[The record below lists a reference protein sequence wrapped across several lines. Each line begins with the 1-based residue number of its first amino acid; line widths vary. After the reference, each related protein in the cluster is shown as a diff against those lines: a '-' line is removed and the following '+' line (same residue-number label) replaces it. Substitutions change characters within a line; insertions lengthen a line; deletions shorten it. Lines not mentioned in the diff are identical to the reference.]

1 MKEIIAACI
10 ILFSVGFSSAQDCDQ
25 VLFTGKVRDTLRP
38 NTFYN
43 LMVINRTTGRG
54 AFGQPNGTFSV
65 YASNGDSISLS
76 ITGYPPVH
84 TRVKAD
90 SNCQFV
96 RSFIIEGNPQE
107 LDPVTVRPL
116 KSLQEIRDERQALA
130 MRETRTVTGVEMLQS
145 PITALYQAFSKKER
159 TKRWI
164 AEQEHQDN
172 QRDILKELIRTYIAY
187 DVIELNDNEFD
198 EFIYFLNMDE
208 QFLKT
213 ASEMELITFIQD
225 KFQHYKAIKK
235 SNPTGNGPTTIF
247 DRIEPVNKN

>member
-1 MKEIIAACI
+1 MKSIIVALI
-10 ILFSVGFSSAQDCDQ
+10 VFFSIGYSSAQEDCEQ
-25 VLFTGKVRDTLRP
+25 VLFTGRVQDTLIP

-54 AFGQPNGTFSV
+54 AFGQPDGTFSV

-84 TRVKAD
+84 TRVVAD
-90 SNCQFV
+90 SNCQFK

-107 LDPVTVRPL
+107 FEAVIVRPL
-116 KSLQEIRDERQALA
+116 KSLQEIREERQALA
-130 MRETRTVTGVEMLQS
+130 LRETRTVTGIEMLQS

-164 AEQEHQDN
+164 AEQEHKDDQLN
-172 QRDILKELIRTYIAY
+172 IVRELIRTYAAY
-187 DVIELNDNEFD
+187 DVIELNDEEFE

-225 KFQHYKAIKK
+225 KFQHYTLIKK
-235 SNPTGNGPTTIF
+235 SNPTGTGRTTVF
-247 DRIEPVNKN
+247 DRIGPEK

>member
-1 MKEIIAACI
+1 MKSI
-10 ILFSVGFSSAQDCDQ
+10 ILALIVFSSLGYSSAQEECEQ
-25 VLFTGKVRDTLRP
+25 VLFTGKVQDTLIP

-54 AFGQPNGTFSV
+54 AFGQPDGTFSV

-76 ITGYPPVH
+76 ITGYPAVH
-84 TRVKAD
+84 TRVVAD
-90 SNCQFV
+90 SNCQFKQ
-96 RSFIIEGNPQE
+96 SFIIEGNPQE
-107 LDPVTVRPL
+107 FDDVIVRPL
-116 KSLQEIRDERQALA
+116 KSLQEIREERQALA
-130 MRETRTVTGVEMLQS
+130 LRETRTVTGIEMLQS

-164 AEQEHQDN
+164 AEQEHKDDQLN
-172 QRDILKELIRTYIAY
+172 VVRDLIRTYAAY
-187 DVIELNDNEFD
+187 DVIELNDEEFE

-225 KFQHYKAIKK
+225 KFQHYTMIKK
-235 SNPTGNGPTTIF
+235 SNPTGTGRTTVF
-247 DRIEPVNKN
+247 DRIERKD

>member
-1 MKEIIAACI
+1 MKQFLVACVLI
-10 ILFSVGFSSAQDCDQ
+10 FSSGVLTAQCDQ
-25 VLFTGKVRDTLRP
+25 VLFTGKVMDTLRP

-54 AFGQPNGTFSV
+54 VFGQPNGTFSV

-84 TRVKAD
+84 TRVYAD
-90 SNCQFV
+90 SNCQFKRIFV
-96 RSFIIEGNPQE
+96 IEGNPQE
-107 LDPVTVRPL
+107 LDPVVVRPL
-116 KSLQEIRDERQALA
+116 KSLQEIKEERQALA

-164 AEQEHQDN
+164 AEQEFKDN
-172 QRDILKELIRTYIAY
+172 QARILRDLIQTYVAY
-187 DVIELNDNEFD
+187 DVIELNDEEFE

-225 KFQHYKAIKK
+225 KFQHYQLIKK
-235 SNPTGNGPTTIF
+235 NNPTGEGRTTIF
-247 DRIEPVNKN
+247 DRIEPRD

>member
-1 MKEIIAACI
+1 MKH
-10 ILFSVGFSSAQDCDQ
+10 ILVAFFAFSSFGFLSAQQRCDQ
-25 VLFTGKVRDTLRP
+25 VLFTGKVQDTLRP

-76 ITGYPPVH
+76 ITGYPAVH
-84 TRVKAD
+84 TRVVAD
-90 SNCQFV
+90 SNCQFKQ
-96 RSFIIEGNPQE
+96 SFIIEGNPQE
-107 LDPVTVRPL
+107 FDPVVVRPL
-116 KSLQEIRDERQALA
+116 KSLQEIKEERQALA

-164 AEQEHQDN
+164 AEQEHKDSQLN
-172 QRDILKELIRTYIAY
+172 IVRELIRTYVAY
-187 DVIELNDNEFD
+187 DVIELNDEEFE

-225 KFQHYKAIKK
+225 KFQHYTLIKDSK
-235 SNPTGNGPTTIF
+235 SRGNGSTTVF
-247 DRIEPVNKN
+247 DRIEPRD